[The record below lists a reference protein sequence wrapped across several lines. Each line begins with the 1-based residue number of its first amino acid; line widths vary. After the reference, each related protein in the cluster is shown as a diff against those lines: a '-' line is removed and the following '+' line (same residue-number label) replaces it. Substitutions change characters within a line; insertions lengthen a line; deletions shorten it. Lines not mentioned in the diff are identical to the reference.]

1 MKTSS
6 WITLEAKVRA
16 ITASL
21 RALLL
26 LATALLLAACNES
39 KSGAVSRLSGETM
52 GTFWHVSIAQT
63 LDEATQAELKKRIDV
78 ELEAVNNSMSTYR
91 EQSELMRFNRG
102 EVTTPQAISDGMR
115 RVIAKALEIS
125 EQSEGIYDITVG
137 PLVNLWGFGPVKR
150 QDKPTDAEI
159 AEALQHVGYQKLQL
173 SEAGL
178 AKSDPQAFIDL
189 SSIAKGY
196 GVDVVAETLQKAG
209 YHDFI
214 VEIGGEVRASGS
226 KYGAPWRVG
235 IERPEQGLATG
246 EGVENIIAMSAKL
259 PAMATSGNYRQYA
272 ERGGEM
278 AYHIVDPRD
287 GRSHSSRL
295 LSATVLAPD
304 CMTADGYATALM
316 VLGDEKALEFADRYG
331 LVAELILAGDDKQ
344 PFIIERSRAFRAA
357 VQEEKP

>member
-1 MKTSS
+1 M
-6 WITLEAKVRA
+6 RY

-26 LATALLLAACNES
+26 MATALLL
-39 KSGAVSRLSGETM
+39 VSCGDNKADGVISQLSGETM
-52 GTFWHVSIAQT
+52 GTFWHVRLAAPLDAPAQAA
-63 LDEATQAELKKRIDV
+63 LQRRIDV
-78 ELEAVNNSMSTYR
+78 ALEAVNDSMSTYR
-91 EQSELMRFNRG
+91 DQSELMRFNHSTA
-102 EVTTPQAISDGMR
+102 TTPQPVSDGMR
-115 RVIAKALEIS
+115 RVVGKALEIS
-125 EQSEGIYDITVG
+125 AQSDGVYDITVG

-150 QDKPTDAEI
+150 QDKPADAEI
-159 AEALQHVGYQKLQL
+159 AEALQHVGYHKLQL
-173 SEAGL
+173 GEAGL
-178 AKSDPQAFIDL
+178 AKSDPQIFIDL

-196 GVDVVAETLQKAG
+196 GVDVVAETLLDGG
-209 YHDFI
+209 YTNFI

-246 EGVENIIAMSAKL
+246 EGVENIIAMNEKL

-287 GRSHSSRL
+287 GRSHNSRL
-295 LSATVLAPD
+295 LSATVLAAD

-331 LVAELILAGDDKQ
+331 LAAELILAGDDKQ

>member
-1 MKTSS
+1 MHRTS
-6 WITLEAKVRA
+6 TTKQ
-16 ITASL
+16 T
-21 RALLL
+21 LLL
-26 LATALLLAACNES
+26 LATAFFLMACGES
-39 KSGAVSRLSGETM
+39 RAENVSRLSGETM
-52 GTFWHVSIAQT
+52 GTFWNVSIA
-63 LDEATQAELKKRIDV
+63 AELDDAAKNTLKQRIES
-78 ELEAVNNSMSTYR
+78 ELEAVNDSMSTYR
-91 EQSELMRFNRG
+91 EQSELMRYNHNPA
-102 EVTTPQAISDGMR
+102 TTPQPVSDGLR
-115 RVIAKALEIS
+115 RVIGKALEIS
-125 EQSEGIYDITVG
+125 VQSDGVYDITVG

-150 QDKPTDAEI
+150 QDKPSDAEI
-159 AEALQHVGYQKLQL
+159 AEALQHVGYHKLQL

-178 AKSDPQAFIDL
+178 AKNDPQVFIDL

-196 GVDVVAETLQKAG
+196 GVDVVAETLLDGG
-209 YHDFI
+209 YTNFI

-246 EGVENIIAMSAKL
+246 EGVENIIAMNEKL

-295 LSATVLAPD
+295 LSATVLAAD
-304 CMTADGYATALM
+304 CMTADAYATALM

-331 LVAELILAGDDKQ
+331 LAAELILAGDDKQ

>member
-1 MKTSS
+1 MR
-6 WITLEAKVRA
+6 I

-26 LATALLLAACNES
+26 MATALLL
-39 KSGAVSRLSGETM
+39 VSCGDNKANSVISQLSGETM
-52 GTFWHVSIAQT
+52 GTFWHVRLAAPLDAPAQAA
-63 LDEATQAELKKRIDV
+63 LQRRIDV
-78 ELEAVNNSMSTYR
+78 ALEAVNDSMSTYR
-91 EQSELMRFNRG
+91 DQSELMRFNHSTA
-102 EVTTPQAISDGMR
+102 TTPQPVSDGMR
-115 RVIAKALEIS
+115 RVVGKALEIS
-125 EQSEGIYDITVG
+125 AQSDGVYDITVG
-137 PLVNLWGFGPVKR
+137 PLVNLWGFGPIKR
-150 QDKPTDAEI
+150 QDKPADSEI
-159 AEALQHVGYQKLQL
+159 AAALQHVGYGKLQL
-173 SEAGL
+173 TDAGL
-178 AKSDPQAFIDL
+178 AKSDPQVFIDL

-196 GVDVVAETLQKAG
+196 GVDVVAETLLDAG
-209 YHDFI
+209 YTNFI

-246 EGVENIIAMSAKL
+246 EGVENIIAMNEKL

-295 LSATVLAPD
+295 LSTTVLAPD

-331 LVAELILAGDDKQ
+331 LAAELILAGDDKQ

>member
-1 MKTSS
+1 MACGES
-6 WITLEAKVRA
+6 RA
-16 ITASL
+16 E
-21 RALLL
+21 
-26 LATALLLAACNES
+26 N
-39 KSGAVSRLSGETM
+39 VSRLSGETM
-52 GTFWHVSIAQT
+52 GTFWNVSIA
-63 LDEATQAELKKRIDV
+63 AELDDAARNTLKQRIES
-78 ELEAVNNSMSTYR
+78 ELEAVNDSMSTYR
-91 EQSELMRFNRG
+91 DNSELMRINHSRN
-102 EVTTPQAISDGMR
+102 TSPQTVSDGLR
-115 RVIAKALEIS
+115 RVLAKALEIS
-125 EQSEGIYDITVG
+125 KESEGVYDITVG
-137 PLVNLWGFGPVKR
+137 PLVNLWGFGPEKR
-150 QDKPTDAEI
+150 RDKPSDAEI
-159 AEALQHVGYQKLQL
+159 AAALQHVGYHKLQISAEGL
-173 SEAGL
+173 S
-178 AKSDPQAFIDL
+178 KSDPEIFIDL

-196 GVDVVAETLQKAG
+196 GVDVVAETLLDAG
-209 YHDFI
+209 YPHFI

-246 EGVENIIAMSAKL
+246 EGVENIIAMNEKL

-331 LVAELILAGDDKQ
+331 LAAELILAGDDKQ

>member
-1 MKTSS
+1 M
-6 WITLEAKVRA
+6 RY

-26 LATALLLAACNES
+26 MATALLL
-39 KSGAVSRLSGETM
+39 VSCGDNKANSVISQLSGETM
-52 GTFWHVSIAQT
+52 GTFWHVRLAAPLDAPAQAA
-63 LDEATQAELKKRIDV
+63 LQRRIDV
-78 ELEAVNNSMSTYR
+78 ALEAVNDSMSTYR
-91 EQSELMRFNRG
+91 DQSELMRFNHSTA
-102 EVTTPQAISDGMR
+102 TTPQPVSDGMR
-115 RVIAKALEIS
+115 RVVGKALEIS
-125 EQSEGIYDITVG
+125 AQSDGVYDITVG

-150 QDKPTDAEI
+150 QDKPADSEI
-159 AEALQHVGYQKLQL
+159 AAALQHIGYGKLQL
-173 SEAGL
+173 TDAGL
-178 AKSDPQAFIDL
+178 AKSDPQVFIDL

-196 GVDVVAETLQKAG
+196 GVDVVAETLLDGG
-209 YHDFI
+209 YTNFI
-214 VEIGGEVRASGS
+214 VEIGGEVRASGT
-226 KYGAPWRVG
+226 KNGAPWRVG
-235 IERPEQGLATG
+235 IERPEQGLMTG
-246 EGVENIIAMSAKL
+246 ESVENIIAMNEKL

-287 GRSHSSRL
+287 GHSHSSRL
-295 LSATVLAPD
+295 LSATVLTED

-331 LVAELILAGDDKQ
+331 LAAELILAGDDKQ

>member
-1 MKTSS
+1 M
-6 WITLEAKVRA
+6 RR

-26 LATALLLAACNES
+26 MATALLLAACGEKTGGETS
-39 KSGAVSRLSGETM
+39 KLTGETM
-52 GTFWHVSIAQT
+52 GTTWHVSIAQK
-63 LDEATQAELKKRIDV
+63 LDAPAQAALQRRIDSA
-78 ELEAVNNSMSTYR
+78 LEAVNDSMSTYR
-91 EQSELMRFNRG
+91 EQSELMRYNHNPA
-102 EVTTPQAISDGMR
+102 TTPQPVSDGLR
-115 RVIAKALEIS
+115 RVIGKALEIS
-125 EQSEGIYDITVG
+125 VQSDGVYDITVG

-150 QDKPTDAEI
+150 QDKPADSEI
-159 AEALQHVGYQKLQL
+159 AAALQHIGYGKLQL
-173 SEAGL
+173 TDAGL
-178 AKSDPQAFIDL
+178 AKNDPQVFIDL

-196 GVDVVAETLQKAG
+196 GVDVVAETLLDGG
-209 YHDFI
+209 YTNFI

-235 IERPEQGLATG
+235 IETG
-246 EGVENIIAMSAKL
+246 EGVENIIAMNEKL

-287 GRSHSSRL
+287 GRSHNSRL
-295 LSATVLAPD
+295 LSATVLAAD

-331 LVAELILAGDDKQ
+331 LAAELILAGDDKQ

>member
-1 MKTSS
+1 M
-6 WITLEAKVRA
+6 RR

-26 LATALLLAACNES
+26 MATALLLAACGEKTGGETS
-39 KSGAVSRLSGETM
+39 KLAGETM
-52 GTFWHVSIAQT
+52 GTTWHVSIAQK
-63 LDEATQAELKKRIDV
+63 LDAPAQAALQQRIDSA
-78 ELEAVNNSMSTYR
+78 LEAVNDSMSTYR
-91 EQSELMRFNRG
+91 EQSELMRYNHNPA
-102 EVTTPQAISDGMR
+102 TTPQPVSDGLR
-115 RVIAKALEIS
+115 RVIGKALEIS
-125 EQSEGIYDITVG
+125 VQSDGVYDITVG

-150 QDKPTDAEI
+150 QDKPSDAEI
-159 AEALQHVGYQKLQL
+159 AAALQHVGYHKLQL
-173 SEAGL
+173 TDAGL
-178 AKSDPQAFIDL
+178 AKNDPQVFIDL

-196 GVDVVAETLQKAG
+196 GVDVVAETLLDGG
-209 YHDFI
+209 YTNFI

-226 KYGAPWRVG
+226 KYGTPWRVG

-246 EGVENIIAMSAKL
+246 EGVENIIVMNAKL

-295 LSATVLAPD
+295 LSATVLAAD

-316 VLGDEKALEFADRYG
+316 VLGDQKALAFADKYN
-331 LVAELILAGDDKQ
+331 LAAELILAGDDKQ

-357 VQEEKP
+357 VQEDKP

>member
-1 MKTSS
+1 M
-6 WITLEAKVRA
+6 RR

-26 LATALLLAACNES
+26 MATALLLAACGEKTGGETS
-39 KSGAVSRLSGETM
+39 KLTGETM
-52 GTFWHVSIAQT
+52 GTTWHVSIAQK
-63 LDEATQAELKKRIDV
+63 LDAPAQAALQRRIDSA
-78 ELEAVNNSMSTYR
+78 LEAVNDSMSTYR
-91 EQSELMRFNRG
+91 EQSELMRYNHNPA
-102 EVTTPQAISDGMR
+102 TTPQPVSDGLR
-115 RVIAKALEIS
+115 RVIGKALEIS
-125 EQSEGIYDITVG
+125 VQSDGVYDITVG

-150 QDKPTDAEI
+150 QDKPADSEI
-159 AEALQHVGYQKLQL
+159 AAALQHIGYGKLQL
-173 SEAGL
+173 TDAGL
-178 AKSDPQAFIDL
+178 AKNDPQVFIDL

-196 GVDVVAETLQKAG
+196 GVDVVAETLLDAG
-209 YHDFI
+209 YTNFI

-246 EGVENIIAMSAKL
+246 EGVENIIAMNEKL

-278 AYHIVDPRD
+278 VYHIVDPRD
-287 GRSHSSRL
+287 GRSHNSRL
-295 LSATVLAPD
+295 LSATVLAAD

-331 LVAELILAGDDKQ
+331 LAAELILAGDDKQ

>member
-1 MKTSS
+1 M
-6 WITLEAKVRA
+6 RR

-52 GTFWHVSIAQT
+52 GTFWNVSIAQT

-91 EQSELMRFNRG
+91 DQSELMRFNHSTA
-102 EVTTPQAISDGMR
+102 TTPQPVSDGMR
-115 RVIAKALEIS
+115 RVVGKALEIS
-125 EQSEGIYDITVG
+125 AQSDGVYDITVG

-150 QDKPTDAEI
+150 QDKPADSEI
-159 AEALQHVGYQKLQL
+159 AEALQHVGYGKLQL
-173 SEAGL
+173 TDAGL
-178 AKSDPQAFIDL
+178 AKSDPQVFIDL

-196 GVDVVAETLQKAG
+196 GVDVVAETLLDGG
-209 YHDFI
+209 YTNFI

-246 EGVENIIAMSAKL
+246 EGVENIIAMNEKL

-287 GRSHSSRL
+287 GRSHNSRL
-295 LSATVLAPD
+295 LSATVLAAD

-331 LVAELILAGDDKQ
+331 LAAELILAGDDKQ